1 MPGYH
6 WLLLTRAY
14 QGLFP
19 AARSLEPFTVLL
31 ASLPLF
37 NPFPTTFHPPA
48 QETTAARAGNVG
60 FTEALKHRGKEINK

>member
-1 MPGYH
+1 MPEGH
-6 WLLLTRAY
+6 WLLLTLAY

-37 NPFPTTFHPPA
+37 NPFLPTFHPLA

-60 FTEALKHRGKEINK
+60 WGIYRGT